1 MFLRNYH
8 LQVVCKFVLL
18 LIPYKCLLFS
28 WGCKPSIIFS
38 LKFCKIYTSIGAWGG
53 SFVAGVVPLW
63 WWLACFCR
71 RCDSSLAS
79 LFGRRTTVPMIICQR
94 GKSWVALSS
103 WVYLGS
109 QPVPYW
115 VIASLQAGV
124 FGQACQG
131 RRCESSC
138 WSSLRPFRTYS
149 TC

>member
-79 LFGRRTTVPMIICQR
+79 LFGRRTTVPMIICQQ

-109 QPVPYW
+109 FW
-115 VIASLQAGV
+115 FTCSLLSHRILAG
-124 FGQACQG
+124 
-131 RRCESSC
+131 RSI
-138 WSSLRPFRTYS
+138 WTSLSRQKVWIKLLKLAEAIPDL
-149 TC
+149 